1 MLPLCLAIYFVLV
14 LLRGILLLT
23 GTLINY
29 IRAELNGTELS
40 LHLDV
45 SFYLLM

>member
-1 MLPLCLAIYFVLV
+1 MLHLCLVIYFVLV
-14 LLRGILLLT
+14 LLRAIVLLT

-29 IRAELNGTELS
+29 IRAELNGTESS

-45 SFYLLM
+45 SLH